1 MPVFNI
7 NSKKV
12 GLRNFPYI
20 KIFLIAIVWSMVITA
35 LPYFNSY
42 DISQW
47 KNSNFLLL
55 LLEQFLFII
64 AITLPF
70 DVRDLKYDIE
80 AKMKTIPIAI
90 GVKKTI
96 ILAELL
102 LLAFIGLKYYQY
114 CLHQISLNQLISFAV
129 VIFLSGV
136 SLSFTRTKRAELF
149 YSGIIEGTMILMYL
163 GVLILEY

>member
-1 MPVFNI
+1 MD
-7 NSKKV
+7 SKKV
-12 GLRNFPYI
+12 GLRNFPYV

-35 LPYFNSY
+35 LPYFNY
-42 DISQW
+42 YGISQW

-80 AKMKTIPIAI
+80 AKMKTIPTAI

-96 ILAELL
+96 LLSESLL
-102 LLAFIGLKYYQY
+102 LSFIGLKYYQY
-114 CLHQISLNQLISFAV
+114 HLHQLTLNQLISFTAV
-129 VIFLSGV
+129 TLLSGIFLS
-136 SLSFTRTKRAELF
+136 FTKTKRAELF
-149 YSGIIEGTMILMYL
+149 YSGIIEGTMILMYVGIL
-163 GVLILEY
+163 MLEY